1 MNSKF
6 LLLAVSIISLASCAT
21 FKSGQTPDDVYYS
34 PAKKITEETE
44 EKSQV
49 RNNRRDEYYNFE
61 DRAVRM
67 RTTNYRRWSSLENPY
82 YFDNYRYDYNCNCNC
97 NNTGFNYYGRNYRWN
112 TNGWNNNYYGHYYNG
127 GYGYGNGYYNNVAFQ
142 PSKPK
147 YIAPRGGTYG
157 SGRSYGNNNY
167 DNNNASGNSKTRNG
181 DGAVR
186 RTYENTS
193 TNSSQPTRSY
203 EPTKSSSSSS
213 SSGSSSSGSA
223 PVTRPGRG
231 G

>member
-34 PAKKITEETE
+34 PAQKISEENE
-44 EKSQV
+44 EKSEV
-49 RNNRRDEYYNFE
+49 SNNRRNEYYNFE
-61 DRAVRM
+61 DRSIRM

-97 NNTGFNYYGRNYRWN
+97 NNTGYNYYNRWN
-112 TNGWNNNYYGHYYNG
+112 NNGWNNNYYGYYHTG
-127 GYGYGNGYYNNVAFQ
+127 GRGYYNGYYNNIAFQ

-147 YIAPRGGTYG
+147 YNAPRGGNYG
-157 SGRSYGNNNY
+157 SGSRYSNNTY
-167 DNNNASGNSKTRNG
+167 DNTNGSVNRKSGSQGTLKRIFNSDNSNTNTQPS
-181 DGAVR
+181 
-186 RTYENTS
+186 RT
-193 TNSSQPTRSY
+193 Y
-203 EPTKSSSSSS
+203 EPTKSSST
-213 SSGSSSSGSA
+213 SGSSSSGSA

>member
-34 PAKKITEETE
+34 PAQKISTDNE
-44 EKSQV
+44 EKSEV
-49 RNNRRDEYYNFE
+49 SNSRRNEYYNFE
-61 DRAVRM
+61 DRSIRM

-97 NNTGFNYYGRNYRWN
+97 NNTGYNYYGRNN
-112 TNGWNNNYYGHYYNG
+112 NWNNNYYGHYNNG
-127 GYGYGNGYYNNVAFQ
+127 GYGYYNGYYNNIAFQ

-157 SGRSYGNNNY
+157 TGRTYHNNSYDNTNANINTKSGDGGIKRSY
-167 DNNNASGNSKTRNG
+167 DNTSINQPT
-181 DGAVR
+181 
-186 RTYENTS
+186 RTYEPSSNT
-193 TNSSQPTRSY
+193 NTRS
-203 EPTKSSSSSS
+203 
-213 SSGSSSSGSA
+213 SSSSGSA
-223 PVTRPGRG
+223 PVSRPGRG